1 MRSQI
6 NMVRKL
12 AHTIFLLFLYF
23 YSYPI
28 LSPTLALTEVEQDI
42 LLELAS
48 EDCHEQSKN
57 LGF

>member
-1 MRSQI
+1 
-6 NMVRKL
+6 MVRKL
-12 AHTIFLLFLYF
+12 AHMIFLLFLYF

-28 LSPTLALTEVEQDI
+28 LSPTLALTKVEQDI

>member
-1 MRSQI
+1 
-6 NMVRKL
+6 MVRKL
-12 AHTIFLLFLYF
+12 AYMIFLLFLYL

-28 LSPTLALTEVEQDI
+28 LSPTLALTKVEQDI

-48 EDCHEQSKN
+48 EDCHKQSKN

>member
-1 MRSQI
+1 
-6 NMVRKL
+6 MVRKL